1 MALRALGLNLFA
13 TFLSRFIQHC
23 FSVECAYLQPEILFL
38 VLRIFHWVHCFHSY
52 TNQYCS
58 LHDWVR
64 LVLEYHPGH
73 CFSYYICIVKC
84 ILVTSDLAVEPI
96 QQIRAST
103 FVWLIGL
110 VGAVWSRDVREERGE
125 MGKKK
130 EYSIDVS
137 KKICCDFIC
146 KLSFNKYV
154 NNDRIFILY
163 VSLP

>member
-1 MALRALGLNLFA
+1 MVA
-13 TFLSRFIQHC
+13 
-23 FSVECAYLQPEILFL
+23 
-38 VLRIFHWVHCFHSY
+38 
-52 TNQYCS
+52 
-58 LHDWVR
+58 
-64 LVLEYHPGH
+64 
-73 CFSYYICIVKC
+73 
-84 ILVTSDLAVEPI
+84 SDLAVELI

-146 KLSFNKYV
+146 KLYV